1 MCIRDSGSTLEERAT
16 NGFNIATSCT
26 ANAGIDAIYDY
37 SQLGET
43 WSAPRIFRIPSANEV
58 LANNPDEDKYVAVMG
73 GGMGNTNL
81 CAGSAVFLVN
91 LEDMDDPGSILWMGD

>member
-1 MCIRDSGSTLEERAT
+1 MSFFFRLCTTNLKITERVDGALKVIDFASAQYVMGQLVVTFNDDKIYNPGGSTLEERAT

-43 WSAPRIFRIPSANEV
+43 WSAPRIFIKTSN
-58 LANNPDEDKYVAVMG
+58 
-73 GGMGNTNL
+73 
-81 CAGSAVFLVN
+81 FLET
-91 LEDMDDPGSILWMGD
+91 L